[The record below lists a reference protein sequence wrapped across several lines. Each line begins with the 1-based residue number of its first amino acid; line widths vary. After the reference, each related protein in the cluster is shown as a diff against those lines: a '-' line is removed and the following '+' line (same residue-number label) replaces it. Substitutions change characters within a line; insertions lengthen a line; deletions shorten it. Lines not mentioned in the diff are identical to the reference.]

1 MALQSQLFRGDTKLE
16 AAAVSDPAHVLEGA
30 IGDHVRKIQ
39 QALIQVAGA
48 AIEADGKY
56 GPTTAAAVA
65 AFKTKRRI
73 LNFLGKI
80 DNIVGKKTIAALDG
94 EMLATERG
102 GGGSRALLGFKLPAD
117 VIGLG
122 LPRDIFVLL
131 DGTGNR
137 NEEGARLPKEELLFK
152 AKPEFNNTAYLAGH
166 LPVEAI
172 IHFGGRGAKDPSAR
186 VAALVA
192 ALRLVSP
199 NGVTIIAG
207 NSVGALS
214 ALKTAALV
222 SGLGFQLDYLS
233 IADGAFFDRDGEI
246 IRVNPLQIVVPG
258 GIKAKKADNFF
269 QVFGHELLRGKGPVG
284 PSGFP
289 PGVEF
294 HGPLDS
300 SIFNNQNLE
309 FTGANTRAKIVEI
322 AKTLSTFVRFDTVA
336 SRIAAS
342 NRLHE
347 AAVED
352 GEEKRDVVVLQLI
365 KA

>member
-1 MALQSQLFRGDTKLE
+1 MALQSQLFRSDSKLE
-16 AAAVSDPAHVLEGA
+16 AAAVSDPAHVIQGA
-30 IGDHVRKIQ
+30 IGDH
-39 QALIQVAGA
+39 
-48 AIEADGKY
+48 
-56 GPTTAAAVA
+56 
-65 AFKTKRRI
+65 
-73 LNFLGKI
+73 LGKI
-80 DNIVGKKTIAALDG
+80 DNIVGKKTIAVLDG
-94 EMLATERG
+94 EMLAKEQG
-102 GGGSRALLGFKLPAD
+102 GGGSRALLGFNLPAN
-117 VIGLG
+117 VLGLG
-122 LPRDIFVLL
+122 LPQDLFVLL

-137 NEEGARLPKEELLFK
+137 NEEGARLEKKEALFK
-152 AKPEFNNTAYLAGH
+152 AKPEFNTAAYLAGH

-172 IHFGGRGAKDPSAR
+172 IHFGGRGAKDPSAT

-192 ALRLVSP
+192 ALRFTSP

-222 SGLGFQLDYLS
+222 TTLGSTLGFQLDYLS

-269 QVFGHELLRGKGPVG
+269 QVFGHELLRGKGTVG
-284 PSGFP
+284 RSGFP
-289 PGVEF
+289 TGVEF

-300 SIFNNQNLE
+300 SIFNNEGLE
-309 FTGANTRAKIVEI
+309 FTGARTRAKIVEI
-322 AKTLSTFVRFDTVA
+322 AKTLSTFLRFDTIA

-352 GEEKRDVVVLQLI
+352 GENLRDVVVLQLI